1 MFILKLVIYGIT
13 ASIFGLALRYL
24 WKHLKDQR
32 DRLLKAYW
40 RPARVGLLVF
50 AAWILWELL
59 WFYTIGINDKPDWA
73 KILKGCGDN
82 SEGWYQFSFCG
93 IYAHMAYF
101 LYLLALSI
109 PKAAVVGILAAFLLK
124 MDPVAKN
131 IIATDN
137 DKKPPK
143 QTLKERIGSS
153 IRSTRVSVSNKKKG
167 IAGGIR
173 STRDSVSNMGKKVAR
188 FHPWKIFG
196 KRKSKNQPVPSA
208 EENQPANEP
217 HEQTDAVVHEG
228 VVTEKGEPSEK
239 KENKIENI
247 ATSAGAKIG
256 STVKVVGR
264 TATTAGDSV
273 SNMGKNEPQEQ
284 TDAIVHESVVTE
296 KGEPSEKK
304 ENKIEII
311 ATSVGAAIGSTAK
324 AAGNI
329 ATSAGATIGS
339 TAKTVGRTTT
349 SVGTT
354 IGSTAKSAGTTIGST
369 AKSAGK
375 TIGST
380 AKSAKTTIGSA
391 VETVGH
397 AATSAGDSV
406 LNVGKKVVG
415 FRPGKIFRRRKK
427 DDQPTPSVE
436 KKPPADDP
444 KEQ

>member
-1 MFILKLVIYGIT
+1 MLILLKWVIIGIT
-13 ASIFGLALRYL
+13 TTVAGLVLRFL

-32 DRLLKAYW
+32 DRLLEAYW
-40 RPARVGLLVF
+40 RPAKVGLLVF
-50 AAWILWELL
+50 AIWILWELFL
-59 WFYTIGINDKPDWA
+59 PTMIDTDDGKIWLDALDKCDDRFIWDECIS
-73 KILKGCGDN
+73 K
-82 SEGWYQFSFCG
+82 
-93 IYAHMAYF
+93 AHMAYF
-101 LYLLALSI
+101 FPSLLLVFLL
-109 PKAAVVGILAAFLLK
+109 KAAVAGMIAAFLLK
-124 MDPVAKN
+124 IDSVVNRILTVAH
-131 IIATDN
+131 ADTDTET
-137 DKKPPK
+137 PPK
-143 QTLKERIGSS
+143 QTLKERIANS
-153 IRSTRVSVSNKKKG
+153 IKSTGDSISNKKKG

-188 FHPWKIFG
+188 FRPWKIFG
-196 KRKSKNQPVPSA
+196 KRKKDNQPVPSA
-208 EENQPANEP
+208 EENQPAYEP
-217 HEQTDAVVHEG
+217 HEQTDAVVYEG

-273 SNMGKNEPQEQ
+273 SNMGKNEPQER

-324 AAGNI
+324 
-329 ATSAGATIGS
+329 
-339 TAKTVGRTTT
+339 TVGRTTT

-354 IGSTAKSAGTTIGST
+354 IGSTAKSAGTTIGNT
-369 AKSAGK
+369 AKSAGT

-380 AKSAKTTIGSA
+380 AKSAKTTIDSTA
-391 VETVGH
+391 KAVGH
-397 AATSAGDSV
+397 AATSTGDSV
-406 LNVGKKVVG
+406 LNIGKKVVG

-427 DDQPTPSVE
+427 DNQPTPSAE

>member
-32 DRLLKAYW
+32 IRLLKAYW

-50 AAWILWELL
+50 AIWILWEML
-59 WFYTIGINDKPDWA
+59 WFYTIGINEKPDWA
-73 KILKGCGDN
+73 KMLKGCGDN
-82 SEGWYQFSFCG
+82 SEELSWFSFCG
-93 IYAHMAYF
+93 IYAHGLYF
-101 LYLLALSI
+101 LYLLVLSI
-109 PKAAVVGILAAFLLK
+109 LKAAVVGILAAFLLK
-124 MDPVAKN
+124 MDPVVKKILTVAH
-131 IIATDN
+131 ADTDTET
-137 DKKPPK
+137 PPK
-143 QTLKERIGSS
+143 QTLKERIANS
-153 IRSTRVSVSNKKKG
+153 IKSTRVSISNKRKG

-188 FHPWKIFG
+188 FRPWKIFG

-239 KENKIENI
+239 KENKIE
-247 ATSAGAKIG
+247 
-256 STVKVVGR
+256 
-264 TATTAGDSV
+264 
-273 SNMGKNEPQEQ
+273 
-284 TDAIVHESVVTE
+284 
-296 KGEPSEKK
+296 
-304 ENKIEII
+304 II
-311 ATSVGAAIGSTAK
+311 ATSVGAA
-324 AAGNI
+324 
-329 ATSAGATIGS
+329 IGS

-354 IGSTAKSAGTTIGST
+354 IGSTAKSAGATLGSTAKSAGTTIGST
-369 AKSAGK
+369 AKSAGA

-380 AKSAKTTIGSA
+380 AKSAGATIGSTAKSVGATIDSTAKA
-391 VETVGH
+391 VGRT
-397 AATSAGDSV
+397 ATSARDSV
-406 LNVGKKVVG
+406 
-415 FRPGKIFRRRKK
+415 GKIFRRRKK
-427 DDQPTPSVE
+427 DDQPAPSAE